1 MFSKGSEQQMRFWR
15 HDSES
20 WNQSWDLNCIVVWST
35 ITLVSACPN
44 FVNSL
49 LPFNLSSRSRT
60 SATKKDAPF
69 FCPHQIGT
77 CKQNFSTLG
86 PPEKASKALE
96 NHFPWPFCS
105 SGYLL
110 FFPSWFEFRRGQVVQ
125 KWHWRCMWRILAS
138 IIRAFSICWLLTFP
152 KWIQFSQK
160 KRKRKT
166 IKTRVTV
173 YVFWVIFHSY
183 SMEIKGSKNSFSLFE

>member
-49 LPFNLSSRSRT
+49 LPFNLSSLPNISH
-60 SATKKDAPF
+60 KKRCAF

-86 PPEKASKALE
+86 P
-96 NHFPWPFCS
+96 
-105 SGYLL
+105 
-110 FFPSWFEFRRGQVVQ
+110 
-125 KWHWRCMWRILAS
+125 
-138 IIRAFSICWLLTFP
+138 
-152 KWIQFSQK
+152 QK
-160 KRKRKT
+160 KLQKLWKTTFLDPFVLADICFSSQADLNSGEARWFKNGIGDAYGGYSRVSSALFQSVDCLHSPSEFNFLKRS
-166 IKTRVTV
+166 V
-173 YVFWVIFHSY
+173 
-183 SMEIKGSKNSFSLFE
+183 KGKP